1 MEFTKEQL
9 ELAIKNATLANNEE
23 DARALWLIYNEKFPD
38 QKPELK
44 AKTIEYTEEQKAK
57 NLDNQAKLKVAE
69 HRQTIENS
77 KHLGNIPIQA
87 GLNSFVS
94 GYIFAGESMDEMVGA
109 VHGEEAMEKTRLL
122 QEAFAKQHPNWN
134 TGLRVG
140 GAIAS
145 SIPLGSIAATQKLY
159 KFIQGLPPLWR
170 YATAMGTGGTFGLTE
185 GTVSG
190 AGIQGADETG
200 GQNTRLENAA
210 TRGMSGALWGT
221 IGGGAAQGVTDV
233 ASIAW
238 TRLKHGLKDRSLKDI
253 VDLFGVSRKA
263 AHIIRDTVTDIHADY
278 NSLVQKLKLGGSQG
292 QIPDADEA
300 ITVVLD
306 AIAASGGQGASQV
319 SHMVG
324 DRLQVVS
331 RGVESSL
338 NRNIAKLEVDES
350 GIPLDAI
357 ELKKIAAQQSS
368 PQRTRAYK
376 KAFEFKV
383 NYKSEGGKKILNL
396 LGRMDES
403 LKQAAIKRAN
413 LILKD
418 AELPTAQIDYDLVA
432 NKNGELILTKIKNL
446 NMTQLDA
453 IKKALSHIAYKSP
466 GVPQVGSMVPGMSE
480 LAIIAQRQRKELA
493 DLLKGMNPEYRK
505 ALKLGQD
512 KITRENALDVG
523 AMALDTTVKRG
534 HLKRALEDAG
544 DAELEMAQTGL
555 RLQIDDILADVK
567 ATINSPEIDLNK
579 MSTLLKTLSSDSAGT
594 KIKLILGDK
603 KALSVTKMLDMAE
616 AALSLRASVQKGS
629 QTAVRSN
636 VLQRISERT
645 DSGVVNRTL
654 GVQPV
659 LAGREAIQAL
669 LQTKFITGKRKQII
683 MKELANALLGS
694 KGLAARANFKIL
706 YKSVKNGET
715 TQEQRLQIAEFLA
728 SKLTVSPANSATQL
742 SEDTDVN
749 AKVMQELTNLLNRQ
763 Q

>member
-1 MEFTKEQL
+1 MEFTKEEL
-9 ELAIKNATLANNEE
+9 ELAIKNATLADNEE
-23 DARALWLIYNEKFPD
+23 DARALWKIYNEKFPNE
-38 QKPELK
+38 KPELK

-69 HRQTIENS
+69 HRQIIANS

-94 GYIFAGESMDEMVGA
+94 GYIFAGESLDETVGA

-134 TGLRVG
+134 AGLRVG
-140 GAIAS
+140 GAITS
-145 SIPLGSIAATQKLY
+145 SIPLGSIAATQRLY
-159 KFIQGLPPLWR
+159 KWIQGLPPLWR

-200 GQNTRLENAA
+200 GQNTRLENTAYQ
-210 TRGMSGALWGT
+210 GISGAGWGT
-221 IGGGAAQGVTDV
+221 IGGGVAQGVTDV

-253 VDLFGVSRKA
+253 IDLFGVSRKA

-324 DRLQVVS
+324 DRLQTVS

-338 NRNIAKLEVDES
+338 NRNIAKLEVDD
-350 GIPLDAI
+350 GVPLDAI
-357 ELKKIAAQQSS
+357 ELKKIAAQHSS

-383 NYKSEGGKKILNL
+383 NYKGAEGKELLKL

-418 AELPTAQIDYDLVA
+418 AELPTAQIDYDLIA

-453 IKKALSHIAYKSP
+453 IKRALSHIAYKSP
-466 GVPQVGSMVPGMSE
+466 GVPQVGSIVPGMSE
-480 LAIIAQRQRKELA
+480 LAQLAQRQRKELA
-493 DLLKGMNPEYRK
+493 DLLKKMNPEYRK

-512 KITRENALDVG
+512 KITRENALDMG

-544 DAELEMAQTGL
+544 DAEMEMAQTGL

-567 ATINSPEIDLNK
+567 KTINSPEIDLNK

-669 LQTKFITGKRKQII
+669 LQTKFITSKRKQII

-706 YKSVKNGET
+706 YNSVKNGET